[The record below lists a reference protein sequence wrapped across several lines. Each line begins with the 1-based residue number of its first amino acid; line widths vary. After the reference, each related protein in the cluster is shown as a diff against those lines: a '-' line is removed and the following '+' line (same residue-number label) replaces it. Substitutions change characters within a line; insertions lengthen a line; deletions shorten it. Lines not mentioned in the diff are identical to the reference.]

1 MDLGLNDKVAIIT
14 GGSKGIGRATALRM
28 LNEGARVLI
37 CGRSRDALDDALR
50 ESRNIAGAKML
61 AMIADLNSPEDIRA
75 IVAHCIGELGRVDI
89 LVNNA
94 GSARPGRILD
104 TSDDVWQE
112 DYSLKLFGYVRMT
125 REVIA
130 HMQKQRSGVIV
141 NVLGVGGLMPSAT
154 YLTGGSA
161 NAALLH
167 FTKAIADEGAPYGV
181 RSVGVNPGPIDTERY
196 RLFAWPKDAPNEE
209 AALEIYRKA
218 LVASTP
224 LGRPGRPEEVADL
237 IAFLASP
244 RAEFITGTSVTIDG
258 GNNRRNLTN

>member
-1 MDLGLNDKVAIIT
+1 MDLELQNKVAIVT
-14 GGSKGIGRATALRM
+14 GGSKGIGRATAIRL
-28 LNEGARVLI
+28 LTEGARVLI
-37 CGRSRDALDDALR
+37 CGRSREALDETCAATR
-50 ESRNIAGAKML
+50 CITGATIS
-61 AMIADLNSPEDIRA
+61 AVAADLTRIEDVRTVVNA
-75 IVAHCIGELGRVDI
+75 CVAEFGRIDI

-94 GSARPGRILD
+94 GSARPGRLLETED
-104 TSDDVWQE
+104 SVWLE

-125 REVIA
+125 REVLP
-130 HMQKQRSGVIV
+130 HMRKQHSGVII
-141 NVLGVGGLMPSAT
+141 NVIGVGGLMPSAG

-209 AALEIYRKA
+209 AAMERYRQA
-218 LVASTP
+218 LAASSP
-224 LGRPGRPEEVADL
+224 LGRAGRPEEVADL

-244 RAEFITGTSVTIDG
+244 RAGFITGTSVTIDG
-258 GNNRRNLTN
+258 GNNRRNLGN